1 MAATV
6 LDNAVRGRFNAW
18 FFDALEGYMHWKYA
32 AIKSQLLADVPP
44 VLVEL
49 GPGAGGSARMR
60 GAIELSPSPAGSLS
74 SSELFR
80 YSGTWQTIRCS
91 QRPGPR
97 LRSRTVPDF
106 PPKS

>member
-6 LDNAVRGRFNAW
+6 RDNAVRGRFNAW

-49 GPGAGGSARMR
+49 GR
-60 GAIELSPSPAGSLS
+60 GAIELSPSPAGSPS

-80 YSGTWQTIRCS
+80 RSGTWQTIRWS

-97 LRSRTVPDF
+97 LRPRIVPDF